1 MSLLIYNTTRLA
13 YLKKVP
19 KQHRRQAIAHID
31 ATEKLLDSQTL
42 STEQLAAIIAF
53 YIIQPL

>member
-19 KQHRRQAIAHID
+19 KQHKQQAIAHIE
-31 ATEKLLDSQTL
+31 AAKKLLDSQTL
-42 STEQLAAIIAF
+42 STEQLATIIAF
-53 YIIQPL
+53 YVIQP